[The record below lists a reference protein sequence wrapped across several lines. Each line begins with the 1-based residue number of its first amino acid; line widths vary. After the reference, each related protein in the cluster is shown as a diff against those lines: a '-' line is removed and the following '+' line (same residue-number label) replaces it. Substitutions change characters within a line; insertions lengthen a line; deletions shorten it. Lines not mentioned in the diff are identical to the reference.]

1 MDSHPPFYDKEPY
14 GIYEKIIK
22 HDIQFPKNIQGSAK
36 DLIRKLLEKDP
47 EQRLGAKDVKKYK
60 IFL

>member
-1 MDSHPPFYDKEPY
+1 MNEFSCDRRPPFYDKEPY

-22 HDIQFPKNIQGSAK
+22 HDLQFPKNIQGSAK

-47 EQRLGAKDVKKYK
+47 EKRLGVKDV
-60 IFL
+60 LN